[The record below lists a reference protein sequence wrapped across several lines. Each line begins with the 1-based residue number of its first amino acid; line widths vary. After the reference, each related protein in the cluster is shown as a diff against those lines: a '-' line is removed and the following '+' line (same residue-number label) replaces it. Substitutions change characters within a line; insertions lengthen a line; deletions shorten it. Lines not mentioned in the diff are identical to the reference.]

1 MTGSFRVDGLISG
14 LDTSDIVSKYMQI
27 ERQPIKQLENKK
39 ATLNAKSDAWREMNT
54 RLYKLR
60 DSAYDLQSILT
71 FRGKAVKNSNPELL
85 SISAENNALN
95 SSYKIEVGK
104 LAQAQSLASSNIS
117 VSGTDEALGLSGT
130 LKITVNGVEKEITV
144 DAEDTLQSLVQKIN
158 NTEEISVTASAI
170 QVGTDEFKLTLTSKE
185 TGVANQI
192 NIEGDLAGTLAFTET
207 QAAQDAELK
216 INGLTVTRSSNIIK
230 DVIQG
235 VTLELKKAGES
246 ADITVEADQQKI
258 VDAVKAFVT
267 AYNSVMDYINQNTS
281 YSYNEQTRKGS
292 TGPLFGDSSLM
303 SIQSQLKSYF
313 SQAVSGVAEEVNQ
326 LAMIGIESASGIEG
340 AKSGRIEFNEEK
352 FLEKLDTYFDDITK
366 LFGAKSDES
375 VNGIFS
381 RMYDYLFNATGVDGF
396 VTGKT
401 NSLTAQIKDIDG
413 RIADF
418 EERLEQKEKYYY
430 TKFSAMEAALAKIQ
444 NQANWFTAQLS
455 ALYTTK

>member
-1 MTGSFRVDGLISG
+1 MAGSFRVDGLISG
-14 LDTSDIVSKYMQI
+14 LDTSDIISKYMQI
-27 ERQPIKQLENKK
+27 ERQPINLLESKK
-39 ATLNAKSDAWREMNT
+39 ATLNAKSNAWREMNT

-60 DSAYDLQSILT
+60 DSARDLQSIFT
-71 FRGKAVKNSNPELL
+71 FRGKTVKNSNTDLL
-85 SISAENNALN
+85 SVTAEDNALN

-130 LKITVNGVEKEITV
+130 LKITVNGVEKEIAV
-144 DAEDTLQSLVQKIN
+144 GADDPLESLVQKIN
-158 NTEEISVTASAI
+158 NTAEIGVTASAI
-170 QVGTDEFKLTLTSKE
+170 QVGAGEYKLTLTSKE
-185 TGVANQI
+185 TGLANQI
-192 NIEGDLAGTLAFTET
+192 NIEGDLAGALAFTET

-246 ADITVEADQQKI
+246 TEITVETDQQKI

-267 AYNSVMDYINQNTS
+267 AYNSVMDYVNQNAS
-281 YSYNEQTRKGS
+281 YSYNEQTKKGS
-292 TGPLFGDSSLM
+292 AGPLFGDSGLM
-303 SIQSQLKSYF
+303 SIQTQLKSYF

-326 LAMIGIESASGIEG
+326 LALIGIESVSGIEG
-340 AKSGRIEFNEEK
+340 VKSGKIEFDEEK
-352 FLEKLDTYFDDITK
+352 FLAKLDAHFDDIAK

-375 VNGIFS
+375 VNGVFAQ
-381 RMYDYLFNATGVDGF
+381 MYDYLLNATGADGF

-401 NSLTAQIKDIDG
+401 NSLTAQIRDIDG

-430 TKFSAMEAALAKIQ
+430 TKFTAMETALAKIQ
-444 NQANWFTAQLS
+444 NQANWLTAQLG
-455 ALYTTK
+455 ALYTR

>member
-1 MTGSFRVDGLISG
+1 MAGSFRVDGLISG
-14 LDTSDIVSKYMQI
+14 LDTTDIINKYMQI
-27 ERQPIKQLENKK
+27 ERQPINLLESKK

-60 DSAYDLQSILT
+60 DSAYELQSLFT
-71 FRGKAVKNSNPELL
+71 FQGKTIKNSNADF
-85 SISAENNALN
+85 ISVTAEDNALN

-117 VSGTDEALGLSGT
+117 ISGTEEALGLSGT

-144 DAEDTLQSLVQKIN
+144 DAEDTLQSLVSKIN
-158 NTEEISVTASAI
+158 DTEEIGVTASAI

-192 NIEGDLAGTLAFTET
+192 NIEGDLAGALAFTET

-230 DVIQG
+230 DAIQG

-246 ADITVEADQQKI
+246 TEITVETDRQKI

-267 AYNSVMDYINQNTS
+267 DYNSVMDYISQNTS
-281 YSYNEQTRKGS
+281 YSYDEQTKKGS
-292 TGPLFGDSSLM
+292 AGPLFGDSGLRF
-303 SIQSQLKSYF
+303 IQTQLRSYF

-326 LAMIGIESASGIEG
+326 LALIGIESASGVEG
-340 AKSGRIEFNEEK
+340 AKSGKIEFDEEK
-352 FLEKLDTYFDDITK
+352 FLEKLDANFDDIAK
-366 LFGAKSDES
+366 LFGAKSEES
-375 VNGIFS
+375 TNGIFS
-381 RMYDYLFNATGVDGF
+381 QMYDYLFDATGVDGF

-401 NSLTAQIKDIDG
+401 DSLTAQIKDIDG

-430 TKFSAMEAALAKIQ
+430 TKFTAMETALAKIQ
-444 NQANWFTAQLS
+444 NQANWLTAQLG
-455 ALYTTK
+455 ALYTK